1 MILNLKSV
9 IVLEDLQI
17 PVRHTT
23 CRVRTVS
30 LELADKDKPIFESAV
45 MNPEWPC
52 KTLQNE
58 LLKRGVKISDTAIK
72 QHREKRCSCWKT

>member
-1 MILNLKSV
+1 M
-9 IVLEDLQI
+9 LEDLKL
-17 PVRHTT
+17 PVKVYS
-23 CRVRTVS
+23 CRVRTVADEIS
-30 LELADKDKPIFESAV
+30 DKDASIFEAAV

-72 QHREKRCSCWKT
+72 QHREKRCSCWKI

>member
-1 MILNLKSV
+1 M
-9 IVLEDLQI
+9 LEDLLL
-17 PVRHTT
+17 PVRHTP
-23 CRVRTVS
+23 CRVRTVKEEIPEKDS
-30 LELADKDKPIFESAV
+30 LILEQAV

-58 LLKRGVKISDTAIK
+58 LRKRNIKISDTAIK